1 MIWFLFLEK
10 ETQMYLCVHVCE
22 CSHENLPY
30 FISKRIWKITITIF
44 EVTTKNFFLRFYF
57 IIYFFFLSSFKFRAR
72 FRRRKK
78 KKNRDFQYH
87 TNKHFLCHQTSIAS
101 LVINIP
107 NHSGIF
113 VTTEKPI
120 STHHNHLKT
129 TAITLGSVQ
138 SMDLEK
144 WVVTSIY
151 H

>member
-1 MIWFLFLEK
+1 MLWFLFLEK

-30 FISKRIWKITITIF
+30 IISKRIWKITITIF

-57 IIYFFFLSSFKFRAR
+57 IFWALLSSGQDLEEEE
-72 FRRRKK
+72 K
-78 KKNRDFQYH
+78 KKNRDFQYP
-87 TNKHFLCHQTSIAS
+87 LCHQTSIAS
-101 LVINIP
+101 PVINIP

-113 VTTEKPI
+113 VTTEKTI